1 MENSATPVRDAL
13 AKHRAGYHRWRLT
26 KDKIAKHL
34 IGIGG
39 ISVIV
44 FILLIFFYLAYVVVP
59 LFAKPASN
67 RVAQFA
73 SPGNC
78 TATAMVTLEEQA
90 EIGTR
95 FCSDG
100 QMVFFRTDS
109 GAVIKTENPV
119 PTPASSFA
127 LADPAGTRVAW
138 GLADGRIV
146 VASVSY
152 AVTFPNNVRTISAT
166 LAYPFGDKPL
176 AVDSQPLTKLAL
188 RDNEQEA
195 TVVAYTQDRRL
206 VVTHLAKKQSF
217 LDDEEAAIEQKT
229 YDIPPVAHAVDFL
242 LLDKNQSH
250 LFAIASSGE
259 VSHFDVS
266 KKDHVR
272 LIELINVSRAN
283 TISISAVR
291 FLAGDLSLL
300 VSDSAGTTSQWTLV
314 RQEDNVARLTKIRS
328 FSANKGSVTAVAPE
342 HARKGFAAVDQQG
355 NLAIY
360 HSTAE
365 RTLLVAAVSEQPVN
379 QVAFAPR
386 ADAILLEDTAGSV
399 QFWRINNEHPEV
411 SWSSLWGKVW
421 YENYTAPEYLW
432 QSSAAN
438 EDFEP
443 KFSLV
448 PLTFG
453 TIKAAFY
460 AMLLAVP
467 MSLMAALY
475 TAQFMAPRM
484 RTWVKPSI
492 EVMEAL
498 PTVILGFLAGL
509 WLAPFVE
516 RNMPGIFSLL
526 IAMPIMMLLAA
537 YAWSRAPQSIRHRVP
552 DGWEAALLLPVVCLV
567 IWISIA
573 ISPIV
578 EVLFFGGDMRK
589 WLTHEMGISFD
600 QRNAVVVGLAMGFAV
615 IPTIYSIAEDAVFG
629 VPKHLINGSLAL
641 GATAW
646 QTMIRV
652 VLLTASPGIFSAI
665 MIGAGR
671 AVGETMIVLMATGNT
686 AVINFSPFL
695 GLRTLSANVAVELP
709 ESALN
714 STHFRVLFLAGL
726 VLFLFTFAVN
736 TVAEIVRQRLRRKYS
751 SL

>member
-34 IGIGG
+34 IAVGG

-44 FILLIFFYLAYVVVP
+44 FILLIFFYLAYVVIP
-59 LFAKPASN
+59 LFAKPEAN
-67 RVAQFA
+67 RVAQYP
-73 SPGNC
+73 SPGGC
-78 TATAMVTLEEQA
+78 AATAMVALEEQA

-95 FCSDG
+95 YCSDG
-100 QMVFFRTDS
+100 QVVFFRTDN
-109 GAVIKTENPV
+109 GAAIKTANPT

-127 LADPAGTRVAW
+127 LADPAGSRIAW
-138 GLADGRIV
+138 GLTDGRV
-146 VASVSY
+146 VIASVSY
-152 AVTFPNNVRTISAT
+152 AVTFPNNQRTIEAT
-166 LAYPFGDKPL
+166 LTYPFGDKPL
-176 AVDSQPLTKLAL
+176 AVDSQPLVKLAL

-206 VVTHLAKKQSF
+206 VVTHLEKKQSF
-217 LDDEEAAIEQKT
+217 LDDEATIEQKT
-229 YDIPPVAHAVDFL
+229 FDIPPVAHAVDFL

-259 VSHFDVS
+259 MSHFDVS
-266 KKDHVR
+266 HKDHVR
-272 LIELINVSRAN
+272 LIELINVSRA
-283 TISISAVR
+283 TSTSITAVR

-300 VSDSAGTTSQWTLV
+300 VGDSAGTTSQWTLV

-342 HARKGFAAVDQQG
+342 HARKGFAAVDQKG
-355 NLAIY
+355 NLALY

-365 RTLLVAAVSEQPVN
+365 RTLLVTSVSQQAID
-379 QVAFAPR
+379 QVAIAPR
-386 ADAILLEDTAGSV
+386 ANAILLEDVAGNM
-399 QFWRINNEHPEV
+399 QFWRIKNEHPEV
-411 SWSSLWGKVW
+411 SWSALWGKVW
-421 YENYTAPEYLW
+421 YENYSGPEYLW

-443 KFSLV
+443 KFSLIPV
-448 PLTFG
+448 TFG

-516 RNMPGIFSLL
+516 RNMPGIFTLL

-537 YAWSRAPQSIRHRVP
+537 YAWSRAPRWFRHRVP
-552 DGWEAALLLPVVCLV
+552 DGWEAALLLPVVCFV
-567 IWISIA
+567 IWVSIA
-573 ISPIV
+573 ISPTV
-578 EVLFFGGDMRK
+578 EALFFGGDMRK
-589 WLTHEMGISFD
+589 WLTNDMGVAFD

-615 IPTIYSIAEDAVFG
+615 IPTIYSIAEDAVFA
-629 VPKHLINGSLAL
+629 VPRHLINGSLAL

-665 MIGAGR
+665 MIGVGR

-686 AVINFSPFL
+686 AVMNFSAFL
-695 GLRTLSANVAVELP
+695 GLRTLSANIAVELP